1 MNHDPDSLSYRRK
14 HHRPHVD
21 FMMSVSIC
29 LYCLLLAY
37 WAIDVAILH
46 QELLVL
52 LPNELS
58 SPPSADI
65 IQALDQS
72 RVREKYAQV
81 ILQIVIVSFICR
93 RWNSLPHAPTVVY
106 WRLRGSMEGVRSL
119 WPRTRTLAG
128 DIDGIFAPCRVQ

>member
-1 MNHDPDSLSYRRK
+1 MIG
-14 HHRPHVD
+14 
-21 FMMSVSIC
+21 VSIC
-29 LYCLLLAY
+29 LYFLLLAY

-52 LPNELS
+52 LPNELL

-65 IQALDQS
+65 IQALDQL

-81 ILQIVIVSFICR
+81 ILRIVIVGSICR

-106 WRLRGSMEGVRSL
+106 LRLRGSMEGVRSL
-119 WPRTRTLAG
+119 WPRTRTRAG

>member
-1 MNHDPDSLSYRRK
+1 MIG
-14 HHRPHVD
+14 
-21 FMMSVSIC
+21 VSIC
-29 LYCLLLAY
+29 LYFLLLAY
-37 WAIDVAILH
+37 WAIDVAILY

-65 IQALDQS
+65 IQALDQL

-106 WRLRGSMEGVRSL
+106 WRLRGPMEGVRSL
-119 WPRTRTLAG
+119 WPGKRTLAD
-128 DIDGIFAPCRVQ
+128 DIDAILATCRVQ

>member
-1 MNHDPDSLSYRRK
+1 
-14 HHRPHVD
+14 
-21 FMMSVSIC
+21 MMGVSIC

-58 SPPSADI
+58 SPPSADV
-65 IQALDQS
+65 IQALEQL

-81 ILQIVIVSFICR
+81 ILQIVIVSFIRCR
-93 RWNSLPHAPTVVY
+93 WKNISH
-106 WRLRGSMEGVRSL
+106 
-119 WPRTRTLAG
+119 
-128 DIDGIFAPCRVQ
+128 